1 MVKKRL
7 AVYSCIALCSLC
19 AIAAIWLLNGPRPS
33 KTQDDLF
40 SDPLGMVLID
50 IADEKAAASYHVEQ
64 LGVYVLAVHEQGQAY
79 AAGVRSGDRLVRVN
93 GHPVRST
100 SEFVKTQETFRVPQR
115 VWLDFHRGPERRPL
129 TAELLWS
136 MEFALQ

>member
-7 AVYSCIALCSLC
+7 FVLSCMALLSFC
-19 AIAAIWLLNGPRPS
+19 AIAAVWLIGDSRMQ
-33 KTQDDLF
+33 KAQEDFF

-50 IADEKAAASYHVEQ
+50 IADEKAAASYHVEH
-64 LGVYVLAVHEQGQAY
+64 LGVYVLAVHEDSQAY
-79 AAGVRSGDRLVRVN
+79 AAGVRSGDQLVRMN
-93 GHPVRST
+93 GRPVHST
-100 SEFVKTQETFRVPQR
+100 SEFVKTQETFRMPQR

-136 MEFALQ
+136 MESAFQ

>member
-7 AVYSCIALCSLC
+7 VVYSCMALFSLC
-19 AIAAIWLLNGPRPS
+19 AIAAIWLLCVPGMQQA
-33 KTQDDLF
+33 QDDLF

-50 IADEKAAASYHVEQ
+50 IADEKAAASYHVDH
-64 LGVYVLAVHEQGQAY
+64 LGVYVLAVQERGQAY

-93 GHPVRST
+93 GCPVRST

-115 VWLDFHRGPERRPL
+115 VFLDFHRGSEPRPL

-136 MEFALQ
+136 MESALQ